1 MSNQRKLEGGIEE
14 ARDLVQS
21 KAKDFAKKAAIGS
34 VLYAAD
40 KVPGSGKVK
49 DFFEPKYKEITDKW
63 EKIPG
68 DLSVNIDPEKKGISV
83 GWKIEW

>member
-1 MSNQRKLEGGIEE
+1 MSNQRKLEGGVNE

-21 KAKDFAKKAAIGS
+21 KTKDMAKKVALGATIKAAEKI
-34 VLYAAD
+34 
-40 KVPGSGKVK
+40 PGSEKVK
-49 DFFEPKYKEITDKW
+49 DFFKPKYKEITDKW

>member
-1 MSNQRKLEGGIEE
+1 LSNQRKLEGGIEE

-40 KVPGSGKVK
+40 QLPGSEKVK
-49 DFFEPKYKEITDKW
+49 DFFKPKYKEIT
-63 EKIPG
+63 EKIPKG
-68 DLSVNIDPEKKGISV
+68 LSVDIDPVEQKVTV
-83 GWKIEW
+83 GFKIKF

>member
-1 MSNQRKLEGGIEE
+1 LSNQRKMSGGVEE
-14 ARDLVQS
+14 ARDLVQE
-21 KAKDFAKKAAIGS
+21 KTKDMAKKIAIGATIK
-34 VLYAAD
+34 AAE
-40 KVPGSGKVK
+40 KIPGSGKVK

>member
-49 DFFEPKYKEITDKW
+49 DFFKPKYKEITDKID
-63 EKIPG
+63 KIPG

>member
-1 MSNQRKLEGGIEE
+1 MSGGVEE
-14 ARDLVQS
+14 ARDLVQE
-21 KAKDFAKKAAIGS
+21 KTKDMAKKIAIGATIK
-34 VLYAAD
+34 AAE
-40 KVPGSGKVK
+40 KIPGSGKVK